1 MSRWHSK
8 MIVWILIVSMT
19 YFPSLVFAVQQS
31 PAEGPEK
38 IDLGYVTPGAVA
50 AVAAFPRRVLTA
62 PEMEMM
68 PLEVLTALGMKELG
82 FDPLEIEWVLA
93 FVELPENGAMQAG
106 PPPVAIVLRSAKPFG
121 EGKILGKLWDRTAE
135 AQLDGKTYRKAMTPM
150 DPSIYRPDEYTLIVA
165 SGDFLPRL
173 LSNHASPEKGRVTK
187 VLGRMKELPD
197 ATVLLFVE
205 PLRPLLAMPLAMAP
219 LPPPLAD
226 VKRVPELLT
235 SVGAKVNLRGE
246 PSLTLMLRANDKDAA
261 VELEKIID
269 MAIDMARQSML
280 ADLAKQENSDDP
292 VEQAVAKYMKRI
304 SNKMFEP
311 FRPVRNGAKLTLTT
325 DTGDNPQMASMATS
339 GILVALL
346 LPAVQA
352 AREAARK
359 IQSRNN
365 LKQIG
370 LAMHNYAQVHK
381 TFPPAYSV
389 DKDGKPLLSWRVL
402 ILPYL
407 EGEGD
412 RLYKQFHLDEPWDS
426 EHNKALIG
434 QMPMVYLSP
443 NSALAGQGKTNY
455 LTPRNER
462 SIFPGTEAIGFAK
475 IRDGTSN
482 TIITLEVP
490 DSSAVVWTKPDDFQ
504 YDEDNPLKGL
514 AGMRPHGFL
523 AGFADGSVQTISS
536 MIDLTV
542 LKALF
547 TRDGKETIDT
557 DAIGR

>member
-19 YFPSLVFAVQQS
+19 YSPSLVFAVRQS
-31 PAEGPEK
+31 PAEGQEK

-68 PLEVLTALGMKELG
+68 PLEVITALGMKELG
-82 FDPLEIEWVLA
+82 FDPLEIEWVLV
-93 FVELPENGAMQAG
+93 FVEMPENGAMQAG
-106 PPPVAIVLRSAKPFG
+106 PPSVAIVLRSAKPFG
-121 EGKILGKLWDRTAE
+121 EGKILGKLWDRTTE
-135 AQLDGKTYRKAMTPM
+135 AQLDGKTYRKAMGPM

-226 VKRVPELLT
+226 VKRIPELLT
-235 SVGAKVNLRGE
+235 SVGAKVNLRGG
-246 PSLTLMLRANDKDAA
+246 PSLTLILRANDEDAA

-269 MAIDMARQSML
+269 QALDMARQAM
-280 ADLAKQENSDDP
+280 AAEIAKQENSSDP
-292 VEQAVAKYMKRI
+292 VEQAFAKYSKRI
-304 SNKMFEP
+304 GEKMLEY
-311 FRPVRNGAKLTLTT
+311 FRPVRKGEKLTLTT
-325 DTGDNPQMASMATS
+325 DAGDNPQMASMAVI

-352 AREAARK
+352 AREAARR
-359 IQSRNN
+359 ISSINN
-365 LKQIG
+365 IKHIG

-407 EGEGD
+407 EGEGSI
-412 RLYKQFHLDEPWDS
+412 LYKQFHLDEPWDS

-434 QMPMVYLSP
+434 RMPAVYLSP
-443 NSALAGQGKTNY
+443 NSALAGQWKANY

-462 SIFPGTEAIGFAK
+462 SIFPGKEAISFAK

-482 TIITLEVP
+482 TILTLEVP

-514 AGMRPHGFL
+514 TGMRAGVFL

-536 MIDLTV
+536 TIDLTL

-547 TRDGKETIDT
+547 TRDGNEMYDR
-557 DAIGR
+557 DDLF